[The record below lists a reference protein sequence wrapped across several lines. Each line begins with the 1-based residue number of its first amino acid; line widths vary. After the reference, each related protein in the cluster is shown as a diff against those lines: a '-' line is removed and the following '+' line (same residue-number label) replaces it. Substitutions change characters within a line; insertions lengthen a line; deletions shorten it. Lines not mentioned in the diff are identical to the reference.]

1 MTTRL
6 KLTHGFS
13 SQNPI
18 YPPITKNVFVSEGE
32 DFAKSVGCSDCFW
45 LRTTLKINTIRNRM
59 PIKEILFCLIIQGS
73 KLTVIGENIYLNPLE
88 LSHLVHQ
95 RLVHQ
100 KWGSSTVC
108 SSCEV
113 RLKVKKDR
121 SNSQLNQVQSNVIEE
136 WTTGRVK
143 LTNKWYLWLTI

>member
-1 MTTRL
+1 MVLVKLNCLYEHQKMTTRL

-32 DFAKSVGCSDCFW
+32 DFAKSLGCSDCFW

-88 LSHLVHQ
+88 LSPPCTSKISPPKVRFKYCLQ
-95 RLVHQ
+95 FLR
-100 KWGSSTVC
+100 STVK
-108 SSCEV
+108 SEE
-113 RLKVKKDR
+113 R
-121 SNSQLNQVQSNVIEE
+121 SIQFAIESGAIKCHRRMNH
-136 WTTGRVK
+136 W
-143 LTNKWYLWLTI
+143 